1 MPPQMWYNKT
11 NTRYEIMKKIQG
23 FTLSEILIALLV
35 LGIIVAASVPLIMD
49 LAPNKNAIMIKKAYY
64 TTETIVNA
72 LINDTT
78 YYPEYKDD
86 GTSYVGFDNR
96 EQVTSPIDASK
107 NIKDKAKFPCLFA
120 SKLNIKDSI
129 HKNGACTGTTGV
141 ESVTTNDGMVW
152 NLAGLETLGTDEDT
166 EGHIEIDVDGL
177 GSNTNTYNFDGGTG
191 LCASEDAWYTTC
203 DGEINNRQKKR
214 FDRISIIIT
223 PSGQIKIED
232 QEAFQNIINGTTKL
246 IGGDD

>member
-1 MPPQMWYNKT
+1 
-11 NTRYEIMKKIQG
+11 MKKIQG

-96 EQVTSPIDASK
+96 EQVTSPIDATKSI
-107 NIKDKAKFPCLFA
+107 NGGAKFPCLFA

-129 HKNGACTGTTGV
+129 HDDGACTNTAGV
-141 ESVTTNDGMVW
+141 KTVTTNDGMVW
-152 NLAGLETLGTDEDT
+152 YLTGLETLGASSSDN
-166 EGHIEIDVDGL
+166 GRIEIDVDGL
-177 GSNTNTYNFDGGTG
+177 DSNTNTYYFDGGKG
-191 LCASEDAWYTTC
+191 LCKSEEDWYTTC
-203 DGEINNRQKKR
+203 NEDTNNRHKKR
-214 FDRISIIIT
+214 FDRISITIT
-223 PSGQIKIED
+223 PSGQIKIEN